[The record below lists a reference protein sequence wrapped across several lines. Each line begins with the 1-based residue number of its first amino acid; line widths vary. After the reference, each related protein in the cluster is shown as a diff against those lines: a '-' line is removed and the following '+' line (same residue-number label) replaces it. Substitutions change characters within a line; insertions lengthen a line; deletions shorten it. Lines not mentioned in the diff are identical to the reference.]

1 MRDNFL
7 KQFACFNVINKK
19 LNKKTIL
26 YGCIVPILETSG
38 VKVKTTVIITLINNC
53 AIYTFLI
60 RLYMLTQLLKR

>member
-19 LNKKTIL
+19 LNKKTN
-26 YGCIVPILETSG
+26 GCIVPILETSG